1 MNWLAGL
8 FLVAHGLIHAGI
20 WGTPFDPA
28 KAPFDP
34 RHSWLAARFGLAR
47 PARRFSVML
56 ALAATVLFVISGV
69 AVISDAQWAGAVAVT
84 AAGVSLA
91 LTILMFH
98 RWLSLNLLINIA
110 IIGIVSANG

>member
-8 FLVAHGLIHAGI
+8 VLVAHGLVHAGI
-20 WGTPFDPA
+20 WCTPFNPA

-34 RHSWLAARFGLAR
+34 RHSWLAARMGLAG

-56 ALAATVLFVISGV
+56 ALAATVLFVISGL
-69 AVISDAQWAGAVAVT
+69 AVIAGASWAGAVAIV
-84 AAGVSLA
+84 AAGISLV
-91 LTILMFH
+91 LTVLMFH

-110 IIGIVSANG
+110 IIGLVSAYG

>member
-8 FLVAHGLIHAGI
+8 FLVAQGLIHAGI
-20 WGTPFDPA
+20 WCTPLDPA

-34 RHSWLAARFGLAR
+34 RHSWLAARLGLAG
-47 PARRFSVML
+47 PARRISVML
-56 ALAATVLFVISGV
+56 ALAATVLFVISGLS
-69 AVISDAQWAGAVAVT
+69 VISNAPWAGAVALV
-84 AAGVSLA
+84 AAGISLV
-91 LTILMFH
+91 LTVLMFH

>member
-20 WGTPFDPA
+20 WCTPFDPA

-34 RHSWLAARFGLAR
+34 RHSWLAARLGLAG
-47 PARRFSVML
+47 PARRLSVML
-56 ALAATVLFVISGV
+56 ALAATVLFVISGL
-69 AVISDAQWAGAVAVT
+69 AVIADAPWGGAVAIL
-84 AAGVSLA
+84 AAALSLV
-91 LTILMFH
+91 LTVLVFH

-110 IIGIVSANG
+110 IIGVVSANG

>member
-20 WGTPFDPA
+20 WCTPLDPA

-34 RHSWLAARFGLAR
+34 RHSWLAARLGLAG

-56 ALAATVLFVISGV
+56 ALAATVLFVISGL
-69 AVISDAQWAGAVAVT
+69 ALISNAPWAGAVAIT
-84 AAGVSLA
+84 AAGVSLL
-91 LTILMFH
+91 LTVLVFH
-98 RWLSLNLLINIA
+98 RWLSFSLFINIA
-110 IIGIVSANG
+110 IIGVVSANG